1 MRMRMRSWLELGRRG
16 AGQAGRAAQSARAL
30 AMARWLVLSALV
42 ALLALS
48 GAHTRKSPAPVTT
61 HKQHEP
67 QIEEVTAKQL
77 ERVLEDKDFVAVY
90 WCKCGRLARG
100 GWRLAA
106 GQRAAARGRPDAVSK
121 RLRRRPSK
129 WVILELMIFGPPKGT
144 PAPVR
149 YFEARPGLCNRAAET
164 IKLDPAGD
172 RLRICNTATA
182 APVIAA

>member
-1 MRMRMRSWLELGRRG
+1 
-16 AGQAGRAAQSARAL
+16 
-30 AMARWLVLSALV
+30 MARWLLALV

-48 GAHTRKSPAPVTT
+48 GATARKSPAPAPAPAPA

-90 WCKCGRLARG
+90 WCKCVRERSLARR
-100 GWRLAA
+100 GWRAA
-106 GQRAAARGRPDAVSK
+106 STAGAAAAVSK

-129 WVILELMIFGPPKGT
+129 WVILELMIFGRSEGT

-149 YFEARPGLCNRAAET
+149 YFEARPGLCNRAADT
-164 IKLDPAGD
+164 IKLDPA
-172 RLRICNTATA
+172 ATA
-182 APVIAA
+182 APRPSARPKMVPSLVFHRSTAAAAAPRSGRLRSRLAVTVCC